1 MQKYEELLRKAVE
14 AGKRRDYSESIRLLT
29 RIVTEFE
36 GLPDAY
42 LYLGRSYHALKDYN
56 KAVIFLSYYRRKKP
70 RSSAGDF
77 FLGRAYL
84 AAGASSRAIPLLK
97 RASRHSSNIK
107 PLILLGMAY
116 LRARRFEE
124 AVHYLGQA
132 VEKAPDNRRLYVGYL
147 NALLI
152 YGLRRFNAEDLETA
166 GQVLKFL
173 EGLDLNSVTVYLYL
187 AKILREQG
195 EHARAVEYY
204 RKAAELEQNDELIRL
219 QLADS
224 LFSCGR
230 VDEAREIL
238 REIRHIL
245 PEGKGFSLGQE
256 NVEPLLAVKNFQ
268 NQDFRK
274 AVFHGCR
281 SLKIRRD
288 ADMHLLV
295 GEAYRNT
302 GNLDLAENH
311 FNQVLK
317 GNPGSGEARMGLA
330 MIAWQ
335 RGNWTQVISRLEGL
349 VGNSQYGDL
358 AGYYITLSRCRLD
371 YPAEELLDQVREE
384 VRRSG
389 PDPYILCALADQ
401 YIRAGHTD
409 LAVKWY
415 RKALILN
422 ENHTPAMEGLITCF
436 QNSGDTGELIALY
449 REILD
454 RESDNR
460 ELRVQLIDLLYTDQH
475 YAQAAQEA
483 EFLLGTGNLDV
494 RLQRLLAIC
503 YRKTR
508 RYRDAAIIY
517 RELLRE
523 EPENEVFLRSLL
535 FSLDKCRRRKQAIQL
550 LEGALAYL
558 KKPSSSLKLIHGVLL
573 HKEGDTEAAMTAFRS
588 AMELDPRDWRPYHNI
603 GKIYKDRGL
612 SSFAD
617 KFIKKAQEL
626 KEL

>member
-1 MQKYEELLRKAVE
+1 MQKYEELLRKAVD
-14 AGKRRDYSESIRLLT
+14 AGKRRDYEESLRLLT
-29 RIVTEFE
+29 RIVTESE

-42 LYLGRSYHALKDYN
+42 LYLGRTYHAMKDYN
-56 KAVIFLSYYRRKKP
+56 KAVIFLSYYRRMRP

-84 AAGASSRAIPLLK
+84 AAGACSRAIPLLK
-97 RASRHSSNIK
+97 RASRHSANIK
-107 PLILLGMAY
+107 PLILLGMAC
-116 LRARRFEE
+116 LKARRFED

-132 VEKAPDNRRLYVGYL
+132 VEQAPENRRLYVGYL
-147 NALLI
+147 NALLV
-152 YGLRRFNAEDLETA
+152 YGLRRFNAEDLDTA
-166 GQVLKFL
+166 QQVLEFL
-173 EGLDLNSVTVYLYL
+173 ESLDLNSVTVYLYL

-195 EHARAVEYY
+195 DHTRALDYY
-204 RKAAELEQNDELIRL
+204 RKAAELEEDDELIRL
-219 QLADS
+219 QMADS
-224 LFSCGR
+224 LFACGR
-230 VDEAREIL
+230 LDEARNIL
-238 REIRHIL
+238 REIEHIL
-245 PEGKGFSLGQE
+245 PEGEGFSLGQE

-274 AVFHGCR
+274 AIFHGCR

-349 VGNSQYGDL
+349 SGSGQYGDL
-358 AGYYITLSRCRLD
+358 AAYYITLSRCRLE

-384 VRRSG
+384 VRRNG

-401 YIRAGHTD
+401 YVRSGLPD

-436 QNSGDTGELIALY
+436 QDSGDTGELINLY

-454 RESDNR
+454 REPDNR
-460 ELRVQLIDLLYTDQH
+460 ELRVQLIDLLYTDQR
-475 YAQAAQEA
+475 YSDAAEEA
-483 EFLLGTGNLDV
+483 EILLGTGNLDV

-535 FSLDKCRRRKQAIQL
+535 YSLDKCRRRKQAIKL
-550 LEGALAYL
+550 LESALAYL
-558 KKPSSSLKLIHGVLL
+558 KRPSSSLKLIHGVLL
-573 HKEGDTEAAMTAFRS
+573 HKEGNAEAAMAAFRS

-612 SSFAD
+612 DSFAD
-617 KFIKKAQEL
+617 KFLKKAGEL
-626 KEL
+626 KEI